1 MAHAGGPDQNQG
13 VDVSSPVAALL
24 LTGGGSRRFGADKA
38 RLSVNGVPAAVRLG
52 RVLAAAVDGPV
63 LEVGP
68 GRSELVVVGEE
79 RPGDGPLV
87 ALAAGAAALRARHHH
102 TAAVVLACDLPR
114 VDEELVRW
122 LARQAG
128 TAVPVV
134 DGCLQSLCAR
144 YDTDALALAPVL
156 ASGGA
161 RSLRALLDAVPL
173 TLLTEDDW
181 RHVAAPDD
189 FADIDTPADAER
201 LLGDGAASEE
211 GGPVGQ

>member
-1 MAHAGGPDQNQG
+1 MAHADAPLQNQA
-13 VDVSSPVAALL
+13 VDLSSPVAGLL
-24 LTGGGSRRFGADKA
+24 LTGGRSRRFGADKA

-68 GRSELVVVGEE
+68 GRSELVAVGED

-102 TAAVVLACDLPR
+102 HAAVVLACDLPR

-134 DGCLQSLCAR
+134 DGRLQSLCAR

-161 RSLRALLDAVPL
+161 RSLRALLDVVPL
-173 TLLTEDDW
+173 TRLTEDDW

-201 LLGDGAASEE
+201 LLGGGAASEE